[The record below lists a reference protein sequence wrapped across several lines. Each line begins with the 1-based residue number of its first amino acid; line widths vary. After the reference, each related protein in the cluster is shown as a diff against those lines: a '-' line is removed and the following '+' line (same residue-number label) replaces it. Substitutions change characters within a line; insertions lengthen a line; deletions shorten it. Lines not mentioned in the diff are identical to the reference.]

1 MNDASAVVEGEI
13 ESAQLLRAVF
23 AKRWTILGCTLA
35 AFGAALIFVSLVAAR
50 YSADAR
56 LLLEIQDS
64 FLPRAEKGEAKS
76 DVAPL
81 DPEAVQS
88 QIELIKSRDL
98 ARRVIKTLALSGNEE
113 FDPLARG
120 VGLLTRALAAL
131 GLARD
136 PIGASPEDRILESF
150 SEKLNVI
157 SPTKTRVLAIEFTSR
172 NPDLAAK
179 GANAVADAY
188 IEVQREAKRE
198 NARAAAKNLASLVAE
213 LRARVAEA
221 EGAAEAFRV
230 KSGLLVGAN
239 NTTINAQHLSD
250 LNTQLSL
257 FRGAQADAQAKAN
270 LIREMLQSRR
280 LADIPDVAN
289 NEVMRRLTEQR
300 VALRAQLAL
309 ESRTLLP
316 GHPRIKE
323 LQAQLDDLDR
333 QMRAAAERI
342 VRTLENEARIA
353 GARVDNLAR
362 ALDEQK
368 KVVAATEG
376 DDVRLREL
384 ERTARLYKEQLEA
397 ATAKYQ
403 EALSRESA
411 EANPADARIVQK
423 ALAPQTPSFPK
434 KIPILAFASIAGFV
448 LSLGA
453 IVVGELL
460 KAPPRGPAA
469 GRPARAAEEPAADET
484 VTPFKRPFSEP
495 PGKGRPAAPA
505 AGASLSA
512 TRASRAAASAPPA
525 EPAPVK
531 VLMASAVPDRQAFA
545 SALMLARSLAEH
557 GRTIL
562 VSADAG
568 ASAWKPGED
577 VETPKGLNELA
588 TGAASLDDVISKEE
602 KSRLHLIGPGR
613 EDGAK
618 RGDLSPVVEAL
629 ARTYDFIVFTTSTAI
644 DALSLAPMFDK
655 VLLRASQAENDELL
669 TALSQSCDD
678 VCLIEDS
685 AGAAIPA

>member
-13 ESAQLLRAVF
+13 ESAQLLRAVL

-35 AFGAALIFVSLVAAR
+35 AFGVALIFVSLVAAR

-76 DVAPL
+76 EVSPL

-98 ARRVIKTLALSGNEE
+98 ARRVINTLGLSGNEE

-120 VGLLTRALAAL
+120 VGVFTRVLAAL

-136 PIGASPEDRILESF
+136 PIGASPEDRILENF
-150 SEKLNVI
+150 GEKLNVI

-179 GANAVADAY
+179 GANALADAY
-188 IEVQREAKRE
+188 IEIQREAKRE

-213 LRARVAEA
+213 LRARVAES
-221 EGAAEAFRV
+221 EGAAEAFRI
-230 KSGLLVGAN
+230 KSGLLVGSN

-257 FRGAQADAQAKAN
+257 FRSAQADAQAKAN

-316 GHPRIKE
+316 AHPRIGE
-323 LQAQLDDLDR
+323 LQAQLGDLDQ

-342 VRTLENEARIA
+342 VRTLENDARIA

-368 KVVAATEG
+368 KLVAATEV

-384 ERTARLYKEQLEA
+384 ERTAKLYREQLEA

-411 EANPADARIVQK
+411 EANPADARIVQR

-460 KAPPRGPAA
+460 KAPPGGPSA
-469 GRPARAAEEPAADET
+469 GRPARAAAEPAADET
-484 VTPFKRPFSEP
+484 VTPFKRPAAHSAKASFSAT
-495 PGKGRPAAPA
+495 PAAKA
-505 AGASLSA
+505 AV
-512 TRASRAAASAPPA
+512 SAPQLG
-525 EPAPVK
+525 PAPVK
-531 VLMASAVPDRQAFA
+531 VLMASAVPDPHAFA
-545 SALMLARSLAEH
+545 SALTLARALAEH

-568 ASAWKPGED
+568 ASARKPGQD
-577 VETPKGLNELA
+577 AETPKGLNELA
-588 TGAASLDDVISKEE
+588 TGAANLNDVISQEE
-602 KSRLHLIGPGR
+602 KSRLHFIGPGR
-613 EDGAK
+613 EGVA
-618 RGDLSPVVEAL
+618 GQSDLSPVIEAL
-629 ARTYDFIVFTTSTAI
+629 ARTHDFVVFATSTAMN
-644 DALSLAPMFDK
+644 ALSLAPMFDK
-655 VLLRASQAENDELL
+655 VLVRASEAENKELL
-669 TALSQSCDD
+669 EALSQTCDD

-685 AGAAIPA
+685 AGGAIVA